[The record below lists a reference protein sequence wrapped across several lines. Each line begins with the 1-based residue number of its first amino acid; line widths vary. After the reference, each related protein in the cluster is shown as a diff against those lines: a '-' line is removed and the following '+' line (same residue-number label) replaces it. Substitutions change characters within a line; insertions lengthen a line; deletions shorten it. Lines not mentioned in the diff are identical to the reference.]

1 MSNIAS
7 PPNPAGF
14 SLPVIELGLTLIV
27 VALALC
33 WPQAGSA
40 FFSRLEKLFGQ
51 LARKRGLSVL
61 VSGAAPCLLRLLILP
76 IASIPQPWI
85 QDDFSFLL
93 AADTFA
99 HGRLTNPTPAMWT
112 HFESFHI
119 TLKPT
124 YMSMYFPAQG
134 LFMAAGKILAGH
146 PWWGV
151 WASCGLMCAA
161 LCWMLQGWLPP
172 GWALLGGLLAG
183 LRLAL
188 FSYWINTY
196 TGGAVSAIGGALVLG
211 ALPRLRRGFRA
222 RDFFWM
228 ALGMAILANSR
239 PYEGVLISL
248 PALVAVAWWFFKQP
262 HPSFSVL
269 MWRMAPAAVL
279 LAATLGFMG
288 YYNYRVFGNPLTPP
302 YKVNR
307 DTYASAPHFLFQSA
321 HPEPVYRHVAMRNFY
336 TGWEL
341 KTFRDETGSIAGFLH
356 ENEAKLLRGGI
367 FFFNLALIPPLSM
380 LPWVLRDRRLRF
392 LVVASI
398 VLVIGL
404 GIETFFIPHYLAPAT
419 ALLYAILLQCMRHL
433 RLCGPSGLFLVRAIP
448 VLCVL
453 LAVVRV
459 FAEPLNVQLPAAV
472 KQTASWD
479 GGAPSIGLE
488 RARVAAELENQPGP
502 QLAIVRYLP
511 DHLYPEWVWND
522 ADIDKSKLVWAREMD
537 PARNRELLNYYHDRK
552 AWLVEP
558 DCNPPRVIPYIGPLN
573 GSDLWNSAN
582 IFAKSHTADAYLE
595 NTHSEKRSR
604 ER

>member
-1 MSNIAS
+1 MSDVLAATPS
-7 PPNPAGF
+7 PPGL
-14 SLPVIELGLTLIV
+14 SLLVIEFGFTLIV

-33 WPQAGSA
+33 WPQAGCA
-40 FFSRLEKLFGQ
+40 FFSRLEKIFGG
-51 LARKRGLSVL
+51 LARKRGLSVF
-61 VSGAAPCLLRLLILP
+61 VAGAAPCLLRLLLLP
-76 IASIPQPWI
+76 VAPIPQPWL

-134 LFMAAGKILAGH
+134 LFMAAGKVLAGH
-146 PWWGV
+146 PWFGV

-172 GWALLGGLLAG
+172 GWALLGGLLVG
-183 LRLAL
+183 LRLGL
-188 FSYWINTY
+188 FSYWMNTY

-211 ALPRLRRGFRA
+211 ALPRIRRGFRA
-222 RDFFWM
+222 RDYFWM

-248 PALVAVAWWFFKQP
+248 PAIVAVIWSWFKDA
-262 HPSFSVL
+262 HPPVSVL
-269 MWRMAPAAVL
+269 ARRMAPAALL

-321 HPEPVYRHVAMRNFY
+321 RPEPLYRHAAMRNFY
-336 TGWEL
+336 AGDEL
-341 KTFRDETGSIAGFLH
+341 KTYREESGSIAGFLNGSG
-356 ENEAKLLRGGI
+356 EKLVRTAI
-367 FFFNLALIPPLSM
+367 FFFNFALILPLFM
-380 LPWVLRDRRLRF
+380 LPWALRDRRIRF
-392 LVVASI
+392 LAVGAI
-398 VLVIGL
+398 VLSIGL
-404 GIETFFIPHYLAPAT
+404 GIETFFIPHYLAPAA
-419 ALLYAILLQCMRHL
+419 ALICAILLQCMRHL
-433 RLCGPSGLFLVRAIP
+433 RLRGPAGLFLVRAIP
-448 VLCVL
+448 ALCVV

-459 FAEPLNVQLPAAV
+459 CAEPLHIQLPAPA
-472 KQTASWD
+472 KQTGSWD
-479 GGAPSIGLE
+479 GGSSSSGLA
-488 RARVAAELENQPGP
+488 RARVAAELEGHAGP

-511 DHLYPEWVWND
+511 DHLFPEWVYNA

-537 PARNRELLNYYHDRK
+537 PASNQELLNYYHDRTV
-552 AWLVEP
+552 WLVEP
-558 DCNPPRVIPYIGPLN
+558 DCNPPRIVPYP
-573 GSDLWNSAN
+573 GSDGQDAAN
-582 IFAKSHTADAYLE
+582 ISAMGNGGASHLV
-595 NTHSEKRSR
+595 NTHPGKAHP
-604 ER
+604 

>member
-1 MSNIAS
+1 MNCPLCLTRSPQPRILSGDLAS
-7 PPNPAGF
+7 GF
-14 SLPVIELGLTLIV
+14 IELRTHPDLSI
-27 VALALC
+27 ALALC

-40 FFSRLEKLFGQ
+40 FFSRLEKIFGQ
-51 LARKRGLSVL
+51 LARKRGLSVF

-76 IASIPQPWI
+76 IAPIPQPWI

-99 HGRLTNPTPAMWT
+99 HGRLTNPTPAMWA

-134 LFMAAGKILAGH
+134 LFMAAGKLLAGH

-188 FSYWINTY
+188 FSYWMNTY

-211 ALPRLRRGFRA
+211 ALPRIRRGFRT

-239 PYEGVLISL
+239 PYEGLLISL
-248 PALVAVAWWFFKQP
+248 PALAALAWWFFKKP
-262 HPSFSVL
+262 RLSVSVL
-269 MWRMAPAAVL
+269 LRRVTPAAVL

-321 HPEPVYRHVAMRNFY
+321 HREPVYRHVAMRNFY

-341 KTFRDETGSIAGFLH
+341 KILSRRDRVRSGGFLKKS
-356 ENEAKLLRGGI
+356 EAKAASGRG
-367 FFFNLALIPPLSM
+367 FSFFNFALIFRRYSCFPGRFAIKSLPLFG
-380 LPWVLRDRRLRF
+380 RRFNR
-392 LVVASI
+392 S
-398 VLVIGL
+398 
-404 GIETFFIPHYLAPAT
+404 
-419 ALLYAILLQCMRHL
+419 
-433 RLCGPSGLFLVRAIP
+433 
-448 VLCVL
+448 
-453 LAVVRV
+453 
-459 FAEPLNVQLPAAV
+459 
-472 KQTASWD
+472 
-479 GGAPSIGLE
+479 
-488 RARVAAELENQPGP
+488 
-502 QLAIVRYLP
+502 
-511 DHLYPEWVWND
+511 
-522 ADIDKSKLVWAREMD
+522 
-537 PARNRELLNYYHDRK
+537 RNR
-552 AWLVEP
+552 
-558 DCNPPRVIPYIGPLN
+558 PRN
-573 GSDLWNSAN
+573 
-582 IFAKSHTADAYLE
+582 
-595 NTHSEKRSR
+595 
-604 ER
+604 